1 MKRNKKKIKIKLLKK
16 ETFLKMLLNSCGSSI
31 WKNNYAII
39 HGKKVDLVQ
48 NGNLSCAF
56 YVSSILKLF
65 NLINEIHL
73 TVKSTEKDLIKNNF
87 KRISLTKNIPQG
99 SILIWENKREY
110 NPYTKKIESHL
121 HIGFYLGNKKAISMS
136 SENGFPVIH
145 HYLYYGKR
153 KIIKAYYKEFK

>member
-1 MKRNKKKIKIKLLKK
+1 MKEKKKKPKIKLLKK
-16 ETFLKMLLNSCGSSI
+16 ETFLKMILNSCGASV
-31 WKNNYAII
+31 WKNNYGLIN
-39 HGKKVDLVQ
+39 GKKVDLVQ

-65 NLINEIHL
+65 NLIDDLHL

-87 KRISLTKNIPQG
+87 KKISLSKNIPKG
-99 SILIWENKREY
+99 SVLIWQEKKEY
-110 NPYTKKIESHL
+110 NPYNKKIESHF
-121 HIGFYLGNKKAISMS
+121 HIGFYVGNKKAISIS

-153 KIIKAYYKEFK
+153 EIIKAYYKELK